1 MLSWLIPPKLHIT
14 RLKSPW
20 AMGDGCEL
28 LLRLFAHWQLD
39 AHTYHREH
47 VQNLKN
53 SQSAMP
59 EMR

>member
-1 MLSWLIPPKLHIT
+1 
-14 RLKSPW
+14 
-20 AMGDGCEL
+20 MGDGCEL

-53 SQSAMP
+53 SQSEMP